1 MCPHAYDGKH
11 LVSRFRDELPG
22 SWVYNHSME
31 QQIGFVGLGIM
42 GRGMAA
48 NLLKAGYELTVY
60 NRTRARA
67 EEFAKIGAKIA
78 DTPAQAAQGKHVVIT
93 MLADPPAINEAVLGK
108 NGVIDGLESGAIL
121 IDCSTVDP
129 ATTRATLEAAQKKGV
144 QFLDCPVAGSK
155 DAAAKGELILM
166 LGGDEQTIAQVRDIL
181 EVVSK
186 CIIHAGPSGS
196 GTMVKLCFNLAVS
209 HMAAALSEALV
220 LGVKGGL
227 KPEVIV
233 ETFMAGTIGA
243 PFYRWKGGCIM
254 DRDFTT
260 HFSTDLMHKDLTL
273 MMSAGRELDVPLPVT
288 AAVKELFTMAKSH
301 GEAEADFCSVIKIL
315 EDLAGVEVKS

>member
-1 MCPHAYDGKH
+1 
-11 LVSRFRDELPG
+11 
-22 SWVYNHSME
+22 
-31 QQIGFVGLGIM
+31 M

-48 NLLKAGYELTVY
+48 SLLKAGYELTVY
-60 NRTRARA
+60 NRTRSRA
-67 EEFAKIGAKIA
+67 EEFVGLGAEIA
-78 DTPAQAAQGKHVVIT
+78 DTPGLAAKGKQVVIT
-93 MLADPPAINEAVLGK
+93 MLADPPAINDAVLGK
-108 NGVIDGLESGAIL
+108 DGVIDGLGSGAIL

-129 ATTRATLEAAQKKGV
+129 ATTEATLEAARKKGAR
-144 QFLDCPVAGSK
+144 FLDCPVAGSK

-166 LGGDEQTIAQVRDIL
+166 LGGEDETIKQVREIL

-209 HMAAALSEALV
+209 HMAAVLTEALV

-227 KPEVIV
+227 KPEVII

-260 HFSTDLMHKDLTL
+260 NFSTKLMHKDLNL
-273 MMSAGRELDVPLPVT
+273 MMSAGDKLNVPLPVT
-288 AAVKELFTMAKSH
+288 AAVKELFTMAKGH
-301 GEAEADFCSVIKIL
+301 GEAEEDFCSVIKVL
-315 EDLAGVEVKS
+315 EDLAGVEVGG